1 MLEASYKAHKPLT
14 KAELGQIIEEFS
26 TVKEAKNPSEKS
38 KTLRISSICKYLRL
52 TPN

>member
-1 MLEASYKAHKPLT
+1 MPLT

-26 TVKEAKNPSEKS
+26 TVKEAENPSEKS
-38 KTLRISSICKYLRL
+38 KKLKTSTICKHLRL